1 MLDKLTSSNFTP
13 HLHEIFRVSLN
24 GIEPIELELTQVTD
38 GGREHGPGAG
48 TSFSLIFRGPL
59 SPQYLV
65 QQIHHL
71 EHEKMG
77 ALDLFLVPIGFE
89 EGCMQY
95 EAIFN

>member
-1 MLDKLTSSNFTP
+1 MPDKLKSSDFTP
-13 HLHEIFRVSLN
+13 HLHGIFRVPLN
-24 GIEPIELELTQVTD
+24 GIERIELELTQVTD
-38 GGREHGPGAG
+38 GGREHGPDAG
-48 TSFSLIFRGPL
+48 TSFSLIFRGPP
-59 SPQYLV
+59 SREYLA

>member
-1 MLDKLTSSNFTP
+1 MLDKLTSSDFTP
-13 HLHEIFRVSLN
+13 HLHEVFHVQLEE
-24 GIEPIELELTQVTD
+24 GEPVELELLQVMD
-38 GGREHGPGAG
+38 GDREHGPGG
-48 TSFSLIFRGPL
+48 RTSFSLIFRGPL
-59 SPQYLV
+59 SRQYLV
-65 QQIHHL
+65 QHIHHL

>member
-1 MLDKLTSSNFTP
+1 MLDKFTSSDFTP
-13 HLHEIFRVSLN
+13 HLHEIFHVQVEQ
-24 GIEPIELELTQVTD
+24 GGEVELELIQVTD
-38 GGREHGPGAG
+38 GGREHGPGVR
-48 TSFSLIFRGPL
+48 TPFSLILLGPP
-59 SPQYLV
+59 SPQYLA

-71 EHEKMG
+71 EHEKVG